1 MGRYIA
7 RRLLQMIPVFFG
19 TTFLIFLAVFTLPG
33 DPVRALFGDRRP
45 PQEVIDAIRDKYG
58 LDDPFIVQY
67 AKYMWNLVQGD
78 FGVTLQG
85 RAVIDVLSEAWP
97 ISIRLALVAF
107 AIEIGIGLVAGVLA
121 GLRRGSFL
129 DNLVLVSTTVV
140 VSVPIF
146 VIGFTVQLLVGV
158 HLGGLGFL
166 PVSGVGDGW
175 LSYILPGVV
184 LASVSLAYLA
194 RLTRSSLSENLRS
207 DYVRT
212 AVAKGLPRS
221 RIVVRHTL
229 RNSLIPVVTL
239 LGVDLGVLMG
249 GAIVTESIFN
259 IPGVGRAIF
268 QGVQNQEG
276 SLVVGITTVLVIIYL
291 FANLFVDLLYGYLDP
306 RIRYE

>member
-1 MGRYIA
+1 MGRYVA

-19 TTFLIFLAVFTLPG
+19 TTFLIFFAVFTLPG

-45 PQEVIDAIRDKYG
+45 PQEVIDAIREKYG

-67 AKYMWNLVQGD
+67 GKYMSNLFQGD

-85 RAVIDVLSEAWP
+85 RDVLDVLSEAWP
-97 ISIRLALVAF
+97 ISIKLAVAAF
-107 AIEIGIGLVAGVLA
+107 AIEVIIGIVAGVLA
-121 GLRRGSFL
+121 GLRRGSFI
-129 DNLVLVSTTVV
+129 DNLVLVSTTIV
-140 VSVPIF
+140 VSLPIF
-146 VIGFTVQLLVGV
+146 VIGFTVALLI
-158 HLGGLGFL
+158 GLPLARNGIL
-166 PVSGVGDGW
+166 PSSGVGGGW
-175 LSYILPGVV
+175 RSYVLPGFV

-212 AVAKGLPRS
+212 ATAKGLPRS
-221 RIVVRHTL
+221 RVVIRHTL

-259 IPGVGRAIF
+259 IPGIGRTIF
-268 QGVQNQEG
+268 QGIQNQEG
-276 SLVVGITTVLVIIYL
+276 SLVVGITTVLVLIYL
-291 FANLFVDLLYGYLDP
+291 FATLLVDVLYALLDP
-306 RIRYE
+306 RIRYD